1 MTQRFSVVTRGA
13 KVNAPHH
20 GDNPLLKPTGIQT
33 AIKFCEVQPTENIGN
48 FYRQD
53 DVFGYELKLLLS
65 ELLQDFQNLN
75 YKLQRRLSD
84 VMMIGL

>member
-1 MTQRFSVVTRGA
+1 MVTTRYSNQQGS
-13 KVNAPHH
+13 
-20 GDNPLLKPTGIQT
+20 KPRQN
-33 AIKFCEVQPTENIGN
+33 FCEVQPTENIGN
-48 FYRQD
+48 FYRRQH